1 MPGPEEIQK
10 RVIIIVTEQWKQ
22 AREYS
27 GLPAASF
34 SPQISKQSVL
44 PKLTISEAD

>member
-34 SPQISKQSVL
+34 SPQISSRASY
-44 PKLTISEAD
+44 PN